1 MPILVVHE
9 RTYYSQLDETAFF
22 KWLESIA
29 GVTKVVGTP
38 DGLMV
43 SLRSARLS
51 EPALRDLIALH
62 FRYNLPMHLLAQFET
77 AKNRSWF
84 RAPHMYW
91 HDRVFGKAAARSK
104 KRFER
109 SRAASSVRLGE
120 RR

>member
-1 MPILVVHE
+1 MPIFVVHE
-9 RTYYSQLDETAFF
+9 GTYYSQLDETAFF

-29 GVTKVVGTP
+29 GVLKVVGTP

-51 EPALRDLIALH
+51 QPALRDLIALH
-62 FRYNLPMHLLAQFET
+62 FRYGLPMHALAQFET
-77 AKNRSWF
+77 AENTSWF

-91 HDRVFGKAAARSK
+91 HDRIFGKAAARSN

-109 SRAASSVRLGE
+109 SRVASSVSQGGSR
-120 RR
+120 

>member
-9 RTYYSQLDETAFF
+9 RSYYSQLDEAAFF

-29 GVTKVVGTP
+29 GVKKVVGTP

-43 SLRSARLS
+43 SLRSSRLS

-62 FRYNLPMHLLAQFET
+62 FRYSLPMHRLAQFET
-77 AKNRSWF
+77 PQNRSWF

-91 HDRVFGKAAARSK
+91 HDRVFGKAAARSN

-109 SRAASSVRLGE
+109 SRAASSARLGK

>member
-29 GVTKVVGTP
+29 GVKKVVGTR

-43 SLRSARLS
+43 SLRSSRLS

-62 FRYNLPMHLLAQFET
+62 FRYGLPMHRLAEFET
-77 AKNRSWF
+77 PQNRSWF

-91 HDRVFGKAAARSK
+91 QSRLRQGRST
-104 KRFER
+104 
-109 SRAASSVRLGE
+109 L
-120 RR
+120 